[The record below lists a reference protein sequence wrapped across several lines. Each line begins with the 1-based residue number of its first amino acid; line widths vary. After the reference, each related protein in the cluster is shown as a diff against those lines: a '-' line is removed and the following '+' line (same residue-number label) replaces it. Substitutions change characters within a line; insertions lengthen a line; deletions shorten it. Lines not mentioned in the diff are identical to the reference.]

1 MHGQHLPLFHC
12 PSPPLQIQGLEK
24 RSHSK
29 LHCTCQTSK
38 LFQNVIMRAAQDTVW
53 TCNPLGEV
61 KDASSSLSTL
71 SCFSG
76 TSWNKTTNSSW
87 GAKNIDFFSRH
98 NYMSDAVLLSLLRC
112 GERWAP
118 PQSVRQLIRC
128 TSHGLKQKKNKL
140 SANKEKI
147 GHKSRFDWCFSFK
160 RTFSKP
166 GEAAALARTRLA
178 QNTGLECELREWR
191 WSQIHGLMEQV
202 PQSHHHVSQS
212 VIVARRHFSLPCFLW
227 PRPLTYHV
235 LTHRGQRSDES
246 RPFVQSFTSENLSV
260 WVRLNPAQTT
270 VLKCMV
276 HF

>member
-1 MHGQHLPLFHC
+1 MQAARFPPC
-12 PSPPLQIQGLEK
+12 P
-24 RSHSK
+24 
-29 LHCTCQTSK
+29 
-38 LFQNVIMRAAQDTVW
+38 
-53 TCNPLGEV
+53 
-61 KDASSSLSTL
+61 ASLAPHEI
-71 SCFSG
+71 
-76 TSWNKTTNSSW
+76 KQTNSSW
-87 GAKNIDFFSRH
+87 GAENIDFFSRYY
-98 NYMSDAVLLSLLRC
+98 YMLDAVLLSLLRC

-147 GHKSRFDWCFSFK
+147 HILLNSLILGHKSRFDWCLSFK

-166 GEAAALARTRLA
+166 GEAAALAGARLA

-191 WSQIHGLMEQV
+191 WSQIHGPMEQV

-227 PRPLTYHV
+227 PRPLTHHV

-246 RPFVQSFTSENLSV
+246 RPFVQSFTSENL
-260 WVRLNPAQTT
+260 
-270 VLKCMV
+270 KCLG
-276 HF
+276 